1 MDYDLVDQSAD
12 SGFLYFWG
20 IESVEGCSLEGR
32 NIGELWEGLR
42 VAVDLGLTTA
52 AGKTSSANPSVSRS
66 T

>member
-1 MDYDLVDQSAD
+1 MDYDLVNRSAD

-32 NIGELWEGLR
+32 NIGEFREGLR
-42 VAVDLGLTTA
+42 VAADLDLTTA
-52 AGKTSSANPSVSRS
+52 AGKTPSANPSVSRS